1 MIFACLDHCPMD
13 IPSNGTI
20 SRLKRENLLIVIVI
34 VVQVALCDMATVDKT
49 IPDHFRGIL
58 CRGVKNYTVE
68 EEIAA
73 KDTLFEG
80 REKEQLLPGEVLIR
94 VTRCGICAGDAKVS
108 REIAK

>member
-1 MIFACLDHCPMD
+1 
-13 IPSNGTI
+13 
-20 SRLKRENLLIVIVI
+20 
-34 VVQVALCDMATVDKT
+34 MATIDKT

-108 REIAK
+108 REIAN